1 MQILV
6 VLAVVY
12 ALGCGSTEP
21 PSVAAEPLTVI
32 LGAKLIDGAD
42 GGPIEDSVV
51 VIEGD
56 RILAAGPRASTPT
69 PQGAETIDGAGKTII
84 PGLVE
89 LHSHYHGD
97 PTEVRRQFAAQ
108 LALGVTT
115 SRSIGTDPD
124 TSLTA
129 IADVRAGRTPGP
141 RMFTAGRGFTHPEGH
156 PITQKVVRR
165 PATPDEARE
174 DVRELAAQKVD
185 FVKMWVDSKYEALP
199 KISREVR
206 EAVVDEAGK
215 HDIPAVAHIFDL
227 EDLEHLIGVGVTDFL
242 HSVRDVEPLPR
253 EVVELCKTRG
263 VSFAGTLTVIESN
276 WLFPE
281 NPQLL
286 EDDTEAR
293 AAISAEMVEN
303 LRDETW
309 RNERLASAPLD
320 ILKPELERSKRFFK
334 QMYDSGVTLTLGS
347 DSGSGTIPTG
357 WGSHNELRL
366 LVESGIPPLEVLRI
380 ATGRSAKRL
389 GSKGADFGV
398 LEPGKIADLILLDA
412 DPTQNITNTRKI
424 SRVMQ
429 AGKWVDRSVLSQT
442 N

>member
-1 MQILV
+1 MIFV
-6 VLAVVY
+6 VLALVF
-12 ALGCGSTEP
+12 ALGCAPAEP
-21 PSVAAEPLTVI
+21 TPDDSAPLTVI
-32 LGAKLIDGAD
+32 LGAKLINGSEAEA
-42 GGPIEDSVV
+42 IEDSIVI
-51 VIEGD
+51 IEGD
-56 RILAAGPRASTPT
+56 RILVAGPRSTT
-69 PQGAETIDGAGKTII
+69 PKPDGVETVDGTGNTII

-97 PTEVRRQFAAQ
+97 PAEVRRQFAAQ
-108 LALGVTT
+108 LAFGVTT

-124 TSLTA
+124 ENVAA
-129 IADVRAGRTPGP
+129 IEDVRAGATPGP

-156 PITQKVVRR
+156 PITQTVVRR

-206 EAVVDEAGK
+206 EAIVDEAGQ
-215 HDIPAVAHIFDL
+215 HNIPAVAHIFDL
-227 EDLEHLIGVGVTDFL
+227 ADLEHLIGIGVTDFL
-242 HSVRDVEPLPR
+242 HSVRDVEPLPQ
-253 EVVELCKTRG
+253 EVVELCKSRG

-286 EDDTEAR
+286 ENDAEAL
-293 AAISAEMVEN
+293 AALSPDMVVN
-303 LRDETW
+303 LRDEAW
-309 RNERLASAPLD
+309 RKQRLANAPID

-334 QMYDSGVTLTLGS
+334 QMYDAGVTLTLGS
-347 DSGSGTIPTG
+347 DSGSGVIPTG
-357 WGSHNELRL
+357 WGSHNEMRL

-380 ATGRSAKRL
+380 ATGRSARRL
-389 GSKGADFGV
+389 GAKGTDFGT

-412 DPTQNITNTRKI
+412 DPTVDITNTRKI

-429 AGKWVDRSVLSQT
+429 SGKWVDRSILT
-442 N
+442 RTD